1 MVRDGGCSV
10 FASRRQTGE
19 HQSEQ
24 IKLFFDNRSAS
35 RGYMKIFIAFLML
48 ISGACAFAGAD
59 GMHQSKLT
67 SPADK
72 PEKAGTD
79 IISYP
84 EINVNQV
91 VAVFLGSV
99 DRGELS
105 IFDKPITRSMLK
117 PVRVE
122 YVYSLDQHLP
132 KVSVFS
138 EITVPISFPDMPD
151 VFVKGVTGVLDWKG
165 HITESIVH
173 CQ

>member
-1 MVRDGGCSV
+1 
-10 FASRRQTGE
+10 
-19 HQSEQ
+19 
-24 IKLFFDNRSAS
+24 
-35 RGYMKIFIAFLML
+35 
-48 ISGACAFAGAD
+48 
-59 GMHQSKLT
+59 LT

-72 PEKAGTD
+72 QKKTGTD

-105 IFDKPITRSMLK
+105 VFDKPITRSMLK

-132 KVSVFS
+132 TVGVFS

-151 VFVKGVTGVLDWKG
+151 VFVKTSPGY
-165 HITESIVH
+165 
-173 CQ
+173 